1 MCEWIEDNNVS
12 HNHRDGLLIV
22 YIVSVFLV
30 GKGMIWGNIIGIV
43 LCLIQRHFHIVTLN
57 PEAYYVPYVP
67 IEINF
72 WYVLWLNIGC
82 MLVSVLMLIAPS
94 YLVALIRPA
103 KSIKFE

>member
-1 MCEWIEDNNVS
+1 MGVHCLQHGGSAVFTIKNLICRS
-12 HNHRDGLLIV
+12 LIV
-22 YIVSVFLV
+22 EHVHTAFRLAQPEIFSY
-30 GKGMIWGNIIGIV
+30 
-43 LCLIQRHFHIVTLN
+43 IVTLN

>member
-1 MCEWIEDNNVS
+1 MIGILKALGANNTS
-12 HNHRDGLLIV
+12 IRKIFL
-22 YIVSVFLV
+22 YVSVFLV
-30 GKGMIWGNIIGIV
+30 GKGMIWGNIIGVV